1 MGINMRISLWWHMP
15 LIPVLGRQRQVNF
28 CEFKPSLVY
37 IDFQADQG
45 CSETLSLKKGGGD
58 KRETHIPFSMYYMY
72 ACNRHSYV
80 LLQTALRDDGFK
92 RLI

>member
-37 IDFQADQG
+37 IDFQG
-45 CSETLSLKKGGGD
+45 CTVRHCLS
-58 KRETHIPFSMYYMY
+58 KRGEGTREKRTFHSVCIICMHVIDTPMYY
-72 ACNRHSYV
+72 CKQN
-80 LLQTALRDDGFK
+80 
-92 RLI
+92 